1 MSLKVRTF
9 LIPDEDRIA
18 AEESVADFL
27 GRVRVNRIET
37 AAAPAGWRLLVMYT
51 DPRHA
56 EESEQIASLISANLR
71 SWRDELA
78 TEKALSLD
86 DIMDDDTVA
95 RIAQYVPTT
104 VLELKVMLQRGDL
117 HPFLKGQE
125 EEIVHIVR
133 ETLDELS

>member
-9 LIPDEDRIA
+9 LIPDDDRMT
-18 AEESVADFL
+18 AEETVADFL

-37 AAAPAGWRLLVMYT
+37 AAGPSGWRILVMYT

-71 SWRDELA
+71 SWRDTMA
-78 TEKALSLD
+78 AEKALPLD
-86 DIMDDDTVA
+86 DIMDDETVS

-117 HPFLKGQE
+117 HPILKGQE

-133 ETLDELS
+133 ETLDELA